1 MPEQNNPK
9 TTGLTFAEALDAAK
23 NGKGICR
30 RSWLKERVAMYAMRD
45 GKKRDDSGRYGIYLF
60 LTSAADGHRSYED
73 AEILIAI
80 GRRVMPDNG
89 RDFYRQ
95 SYVDIRRLQLNPVLW
110 FVGEATPDGTPLS
123 AWGAR
128 PDDLLAEDWMSF
140 SFYE

>member
-30 RSWLKERVAMYAMRD
+30 RSWLKERVAMYAMRN
-45 GKKRDDSGRYGIYLF
+45 GEKRDDRGQYGIYLF
-60 LTSAADGHRSYED
+60 LTTAADPRHSYED
-73 AEILIAI
+73 MEIMTAI
-80 GRRVMPDNG
+80 GKRVTPDNG
-89 RDFYRQ
+89 RHFYGWTG
-95 SYVDIRRLQLNPVLW
+95 VDMRGLQLKPVLW
-110 FVGEATPDGTPLS
+110 FVGEATPDGAPLS